1 MNTPEHA
8 ARAVQPNL
16 NSSSYTGLKIFA
28 AALVAVIA
36 VVLVSSAIR
45 VPDILTSNDPLRH
58 LSGGT
63 PAASTATPAAAP
75 SAAAAP
81 ATPAAP
87 AAPAPASAPVAASGP
102 AAAAAPAASGAV
114 AAAPAAGAVQKV
126 GFQPPSERDIP
137 DGPMGDVIREGRQI
151 FLYTPQAAK
160 AYVGN
165 TLNCVNCHL
174 DAGRLANSAPL
185 WGAYLLYPAY
195 RSKTKHV
202 DTFED
207 RLRGCFM
214 YSMNGKAPP
223 YGDEVLNA
231 LQAYAYWMA
240 KGAPV
245 GEKIAGAGYKKL
257 AKPAQPPDYQRGLAV
272 YEAQCA
278 LCHGANGEGT
288 RSGDHQVFPPLW
300 GAQSY
305 NWGAGMANISNAA
318 AFIQANMPL
327 SKGGSLNEQDAWDVA
342 QYIDSQ
348 DRPQDPRFTRDVAT
362 TRQEFHDTD
371 DSMYG
376 KTVNGKV
383 LGRNSK

>member
-1 MNTPEHA
+1 M
-8 ARAVQPNL
+8 
-16 NSSSYTGLKIFA
+16 FA
-28 AALVAVIA
+28 IVLVAVIA
-36 VVLVSSAIR
+36 VVVVSSAIR
-45 VPDILTSNDPLRH
+45 IPSALTLNDTLRH
-58 LSGGT
+58 
-63 PAASTATPAAAP
+63 AASGAPASQPASAAP
-75 SAAAAP
+75 GAGPAPVVATAAPPP

-87 AAPAPASAPVAASGP
+87 GAPAQVASAPAPAATD
-102 AAAAAPAASGAV
+102 APAGAI
-114 AAAPAAGAVQKV
+114 QTV
-126 GFQPPSERDIP
+126 GFKPPAESAIP
-137 DGPMGDVIREGRQI
+137 DGPLGDVIRKGEQI
-151 FLYTPQAAK
+151 FLHTAQNAK
-160 AYVGN
+160 PYVGN

-174 DAGRLANSAPL
+174 DAGRLADSAPL

-231 LQAYAYWMA
+231 LQTYAYWLA

-257 AKPAQPPDYQRGLAV
+257 EKPTQAPDYQRGLAV

-278 LCHGANGEGT
+278 LCHGAGGEGT
-288 RSGDHQVFPPLW
+288 RSGDTQVFPPLW

-305 NWGAGMANISNAA
+305 NWGAGMSNISNAA
-318 AFIQANMPL
+318 AFIKSNMPF
-327 SKGGSLNEQDAWDVA
+327 SKGGSLSDQEAWDVA
-342 QYIDSQ
+342 LYIDSQ
-348 DRPQDPRFTRDVAT
+348 ERPQDPRFTRDVAT
-362 TRQEFHDTD
+362 TRKEFHDTD

-383 LGRNSK
+383 LGQNIK

>member
-1 MNTPEHA
+1 
-8 ARAVQPNL
+8 
-16 NSSSYTGLKIFA
+16 
-28 AALVAVIA
+28 
-36 VVLVSSAIR
+36 
-45 VPDILTSNDPLRH
+45 
-58 LSGGT
+58 
-63 PAASTATPAAAP
+63 
-75 SAAAAP
+75 
-81 ATPAAP
+81 
-87 AAPAPASAPVAASGP
+87 
-102 AAAAAPAASGAV
+102 
-114 AAAPAAGAVQKV
+114 
-126 GFQPPSERDIP
+126 
-137 DGPMGDVIREGRQI
+137 MGDMIRKGEQI
-151 FLYTPQAAK
+151 FLHTGANAK
-160 AYVGN
+160 GFVGN

-174 DAGRLANSAPL
+174 DAGRLGNSAPL
-185 WGAYLLYPAY
+185 WGAYTQYPAY
-195 RSKTKHV
+195 RAKTKSV
-202 DTFED
+202 DTFSE

-327 SKGGSLNEQDAWDVA
+327 SKGGSLSEQDAWDVA